1 MVDKIQN
8 TSGVGPI
15 QGPGSKQQSAA
26 EVGGGA
32 AFKALLD
39 RLQDQARELQGAS
52 EGQLEATD
60 LASAVDRAHSSLQD
74 ALSLSDQLLEAY
86 RESVQNTSDAAPAP
100 DDRGGKGGA

>member
-8 TSGVGPI
+8 TNGVGPI
-15 QGPGSKQQSAA
+15 QGPGSQQRPASEAT
-26 EVGGGA
+26 GGA

-52 EGQLEATD
+52 EGKLEALD

-74 ALSLSDQLLEAY
+74 ALSLGDQLLEAY
-86 RESVQNTSDAAPAP
+86 RESVQNPQDADATA
-100 DDRGGKGGA
+100 DGTRGV

>member
-15 QGPGSKQQSAA
+15 QGPGGKQQQAS

-52 EGQLEATD
+52 EGQLEALD

-86 RESVQNTSDAAPAP
+86 RESVQNTSDSGTAGEGRSG
-100 DDRGGKGGA
+100 RGGA

>member
-15 QGPGSKQQSAA
+15 QGPGGKQKQAA
-26 EVGGGA
+26 EAGGGA

-52 EGQLEATD
+52 EGQLEAMD

-86 RESVQNTSDAAPAP
+86 RESVQNTNADGSSGDS
-100 DDRGGKGGA
+100 RGEQGGA

>member
-1 MVDKIQN
+1 MVDKLQN

-15 QGPGSKQQSAA
+15 QGPGGKQQPAPEA
-26 EVGGGA
+26 GGGA

-60 LASAVDRAHSSLQD
+60 LAGAVDRAHSSLQD

-86 RESVQNTSDAAPAP
+86 RESVQGMQDADSSA
-100 DDRGGKGGA
+100 DGRGGRGGA